1 MSSHIL
7 PSTLVLPPATLSKLR
22 MIAHFCGEVARGLGK
37 GRAEAVYQEA
47 LCSELQRFSI
57 PHTKEEVIPILYKGI
72 IVGHERLDIGI
83 RDWLDAVLELKAQA
97 GAINVAQLWQVH
109 SYMEYKRCD
118 YGAVINFS
126 QSMGDAGLEIAFV
139 VKQDGVSYL
148 YQLETGKAIPMRGN
162 GYETPLLEGK
172 MVSDAVAAAEK
183 AAAKEM
189 AMLTPVDAVPAAV
202 PTTVPIAVPMTR
214 PTVVLPPS
222 PLRSMSSASSVV
234 SVSSISTFSSETISP
249 TVAGVVAAAAAV
261 TTAEEGRVA
270 AERKRLQALWRDHK
284 VRPGQ
289 PVSKRLANLREG
301 LKEAGVAF

>member
-22 MIAHFCGEVARGLGK
+22 MLAHFCGEVARGLGK

-72 IVGHERLDIGI
+72 NVGHERLDIGI

-148 YQLETGKAIPMRGN
+148 YQLETGKAIPMRSN

-172 MVSDAVAAAEK
+172 MVSDAVALAEK

-189 AMLTPVDAVPAAV
+189 AMLTPVDAVP
-202 PTTVPIAVPMTR
+202 TTVPMTR

-301 LKEAGVAF
+301 LKEAGVVF

>member
-7 PSTLVLPPATLSKLR
+7 PSTLVLPAATLSKLR
-22 MIAHFCGEVARGLGK
+22 MLAHFCGEVARGLGK

-47 LCSELQRFSI
+47 LCSELQRFNI

-72 IVGHERLDIGI
+72 NVGHERLDIGI

-126 QSMGDAGLEIAFV
+126 QSMGDSGLEIAFV

-148 YQLETGKAIPMRGN
+148 YQLETGKAIPMKGN
-162 GYETPLLEGK
+162 GYETPLLDGK

-189 AMLTPVDAVPAAV
+189 ALLTPVDTVSVAM
-202 PTTVPIAVPMTR
+202 PTAR

-222 PLRSMSSASSVV
+222 PLRSLSSLSSASSVI
-234 SVSSISTFSSETISP
+234 SVCSGPVSP

>member
-1 MSSHIL
+1 MSSHIV
-7 PSTLVLPPATLSKLR
+7 PSTLVLPAATLSKLR
-22 MIAHFCGEVARGLGK
+22 MLAHFCGEVARGLGK

-47 LCSELQRFSI
+47 LCSELQRFNI

-72 IVGHERLDIGI
+72 NVGHERLDIGI

-109 SYMEYKRCD
+109 SYMEYKRSD

-126 QSMGDAGLEIAFV
+126 QSMGDSGLEIAFV

-148 YQLETGKAIPMRGN
+148 YQLETGKAIPMKGN
-162 GYETPLLEGK
+162 GYETPLLEGR
-172 MVSDAVAAAEK
+172 MVLDAVAAAEK

-189 AMLTPVDAVPAAV
+189 AMLTPVDAVSMAM
-202 PTTVPIAVPMTR
+202 PTAR

-222 PLRSMSSASSVV
+222 PLRSLSSLSSASSVI
-234 SVSSISTFSSETISP
+234 SVCSGPVSP

-284 VRPGQ
+284 VRLGQ

>member
-7 PSTLVLPPATLSKLR
+7 PSTLVLPAATLSKLR
-22 MIAHFCGEVARGLGK
+22 MLAHFCGEVARGLGK

-47 LCSELQRFSI
+47 LCSELQRFNI

-72 IVGHERLDIGI
+72 NVGHERLDIGI

-148 YQLETGKAIPMRGN
+148 YQLETGKAIPMKGN
-162 GYETPLLEGK
+162 GYETPLLDGK

-189 AMLTPVDAVPAAV
+189 ALLTPVDTVSVAM
-202 PTTVPIAVPMTR
+202 PTAR

-222 PLRSMSSASSVV
+222 PLRSVSSAPTV
-234 SVSSISTFSSETISP
+234 STVSTVSPVISGPVSP